1 MKEKQE
7 LKYQLK
13 ILPVLHTGAKANISW
28 CVNRLG
34 LLRNIVFL
42 KVMTQ
47 SARKSSG
54 KKSLQYSQKKL
65 HRQLNL
71 DFRISC
77 MQEDILLYQASLIF
91 YVLWHQTDLFYALC
105 SLLRSPPISDP
116 NSPIELRH
124 LLLSPS
130 FFKSKTHRLLYYIHL
145 YTKHKLLRSSL
156 EPFRILALDLL
167 G

>member
-54 KKSLQYSQKKL
+54 EKKAYSIAKKKL

-71 DFRISC
+71 DFWIRLHAGRHS
-77 MQEDILLYQASLIF
+77 
-91 YVLWHQTDLFYALC
+91 AL
-105 SLLRSPPISDP
+105 
-116 NSPIELRH
+116 
-124 LLLSPS
+124 PS
-130 FFKSKTHRLLYYIHL
+130 FINI
-145 YTKHKLLRSSL
+145 LRFVASNRSVL
-156 EPFRILALDLL
+156 RFV
-167 G
+167 

>member
-54 KKSLQYSQKKL
+54 EKKAYSIAKKKTTPAIESRLLDQVACRKTFCFTKL
-65 HRQLNL
+65 H
-71 DFRISC
+71 
-77 MQEDILLYQASLIF
+77 
-91 YVLWHQTDLFYALC
+91 
-105 SLLRSPPISDP
+105 
-116 NSPIELRH
+116 
-124 LLLSPS
+124 
-130 FFKSKTHRLLYYIHL
+130 
-145 YTKHKLLRSSL
+145 
-156 EPFRILALDLL
+156 
-167 G
+167 